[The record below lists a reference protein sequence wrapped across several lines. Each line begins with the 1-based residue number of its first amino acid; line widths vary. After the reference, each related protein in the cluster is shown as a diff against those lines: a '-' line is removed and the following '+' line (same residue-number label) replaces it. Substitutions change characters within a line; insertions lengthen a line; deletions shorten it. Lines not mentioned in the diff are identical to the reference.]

1 MFPAGDWKRHGS
13 RVSHSTSG
21 KQFCSHGSRCMQPTE
36 LGTSST
42 TCPRESHI
50 WRGADPEIPPQPP
63 LAAQCKGDKEMV
75 QSSAFMHVCITGRCK
90 PRCENSDSAA
100 LQQSPPGA
108 CHCAA
113 HPSKAAVLPGLG
125 VSAGSRL
132 WGCHGSAFPCSHW
145 HK

>member
-1 MFPAGDWKRHGS
+1 MEPGAHGQQEA
-13 RVSHSTSG
+13 ST
-21 KQFCSHGSRCMQPTE
+21 
-36 LGTSST
+36 TSSMQRAESIASELNDALRYGQ
-42 TCPRESHI
+42 REKVLELLEN
-50 WRGADPEIPPQPP
+50 GADVNSKVEFGWTP
-63 LAAQCKGDKEMV
+63 LHSAVQSGDKEMV